1 MTFEQQYTE
10 SDFLK
15 VIPYSNPIS
24 IAAIISEIGCAKN
37 TAKRYLAELEREH
50 KITRANI
57 QGSIHFGYVR
67 IPSQEIT
74 LEGVVGPDGII
85 KIDDKFKGS
94 KYKLI
99 LYKDEDVNL

>member
-57 QGSIHFGYVR
+57 QGSIHYGYVR
-67 IPSQEIT
+67 VSEEIT
-74 LEGVVGPDGII
+74 IEGVVGDDGII

-99 LYKDEDVNL
+99 IYKGEDVNL

>member
-10 SDFLK
+10 DDFLK
-15 VIPYSNPIS
+15 VIPYTTPIS
-24 IAAIISEIGCAKN
+24 IASIVKAIGCGKN

-57 QGSIHFGYVR
+57 QGSIHYGYIRV
-67 IPSQEIT
+67 PLQEIT
-74 LEGVVGPDGII
+74 IEGIVDDGGII
-85 KIDDKFKGS
+85 KIDNKFKGS

-99 LYKDEDVNL
+99 LYKGEDVNL